1 MHEGKGAD
9 TFALSPYVAAGIIE
23 HAKRLNCSAGYLVGD
38 RSEGQVHVKDYIP
51 CTHTNA
57 EALLE
62 EEFRKKMK
70 AHLDIKKLSSPGVS
84 ILGWYA
90 AGAPREGEVEAF
102 NKWCMAPYVHFLQR
116 NSLMVIAHM
125 PTEANMTLRWEAFA
139 VTSVADNKGDKGDE
153 GDAVKGSA
161 DRDGGKKGRKDLIV
175 KKPLS
180 ITIGSDSPSLNV
192 MLADVTSKMFYGGGF
207 PYPVSRIANL
217 DRVAFTAQGADMD
230 GCSGRR
236 EGSKRE
242 GEVNAVKEAL
252 LKLKRELNQSILVA
266 NSPHTTA
273 NKPADSFA
281 DFDVIADS
289 YEVIQAEKNRQQN
302 RDNFINESFRDAL
315 MMKYMA
321 ALLGRMVRE
330 VERNTRQDLKEK
342 PYHGHHRYG
351 DQSRKT
357 PILR

>member
-116 NSLMVIAHM
+116 NSLMVIAHVAR
-125 PTEANMTLRWEAFA
+125 TSLACYVKNFRCFQIALRFLNASINIVLVF
-139 VTSVADNKGDKGDE
+139 SV
-153 GDAVKGSA
+153 
-161 DRDGGKKGRKDLIV
+161 
-175 KKPLS
+175 
-180 ITIGSDSPSLNV
+180 SL
-192 MLADVTSKMFYGGGF
+192 
-207 PYPVSRIANL
+207 
-217 DRVAFTAQGADMD
+217 
-230 GCSGRR
+230 
-236 EGSKRE
+236 
-242 GEVNAVKEAL
+242 
-252 LKLKRELNQSILVA
+252 
-266 NSPHTTA
+266 
-273 NKPADSFA
+273 
-281 DFDVIADS
+281 
-289 YEVIQAEKNRQQN
+289 
-302 RDNFINESFRDAL
+302 
-315 MMKYMA
+315 
-321 ALLGRMVRE
+321 
-330 VERNTRQDLKEK
+330 
-342 PYHGHHRYG
+342 
-351 DQSRKT
+351 
-357 PILR
+357 